1 MRRGKSSRGG
11 ETGSG
16 ARHFRDATRPVPPLP
31 VRRFRPPPSFLRATL
46 ALLLCPASRPLS
58 GPSPRPDAAMSA
70 LAPRLLSDLTR
81 PARSLV
87 RVPRAA
93 LHARPAREELSTLEK
108 AVGLAASFVCLLVPG
123 GWILSHLEN
132 YKKKE

>member
-1 MRRGKSSRGG
+1 MSYKAV
-11 ETGSG
+11 
-16 ARHFRDATRPVPPLP
+16 ARAAATHWQTILADGLNQVEGNRQVSNL
-31 VRRFRPPPSFLRATL
+31 SFLQATL
-46 ALLLCPASRPLS
+46 ALLLRPLP
-58 GPSPRPDAAMSA
+58 GPSPRPNAAMSA

-87 RVPRAA
+87 RVPRPA
-93 LHARPAREELSTLEK
+93 LHTRPAREELSTLEK